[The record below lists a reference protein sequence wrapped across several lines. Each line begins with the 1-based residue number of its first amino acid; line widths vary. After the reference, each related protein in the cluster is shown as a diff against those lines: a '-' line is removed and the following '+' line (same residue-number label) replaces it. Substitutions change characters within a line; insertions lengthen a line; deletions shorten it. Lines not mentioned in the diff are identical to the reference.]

1 MPHTTSQDI
10 SKESYKLT
18 DKLTIKNLES
28 ILKAFAS
35 DYDIKPIL
43 IGGMAVAAYAKYYNE
58 NYNRETKDIDFII
71 NENQETKTK
80 EIIYGKL
87 PNLSIKEGR
96 IFGYD
101 GIEIKY
107 KYGPSVSILFKDKE
121 VPYNIIE
128 LKLGK
133 KIIKL
138 YVAGMEYLLV
148 DKIFTYLRR
157 KEEKD
162 LNDIGILTYLMRKHG
177 YDRDLLYNIF
187 DEYSE
192 KYEKYASKAK
202 DIMESTIL

>member
-1 MPHTTSQDI
+1 MPHPISQDI

-71 NENQETKTK
+71 NENQETKAK
-80 EIIYGKL
+80 EIIYGKF
-87 PNLSIKEGR
+87 PNLSIEEGR
-96 IFGYD
+96 IFGYN

-138 YVAGMEYLLV
+138 YVAKMEYLLI

-162 LNDIGILTYLMRKHG
+162 LDDIEKLSYLMTKHG
-177 YDRDLLYNIF
+177 YNRELLNKIF
-187 DEYSE
+187 DEYSR
-192 KYEKYASKAK
+192 KYKKYASQAK
-202 DIMESTIL
+202 DILESKVL

>member
-1 MPHTTSQDI
+1 MPHPISQDI

-71 NENQETKTK
+71 NEKYRTKTK
-80 EIIYGKL
+80 EIIYSKL

-96 IFGYD
+96 IFGYN

-107 KYGPSVSILFKDKE
+107 EEGPSVSILFKDKE

-138 YVAGMEYLLV
+138 YVAKMEYLLV

-162 LNDIGILTYLMRKHG
+162 LDDIGILTYLMTKHG
-177 YDRDLLYNIF
+177 YDRELLYKIF

-202 DIMESTIL
+202 DILESIIL

>member
-1 MPHTTSQDI
+1 MPHPISQDI

-58 NYNRETKDIDFII
+58 NYDRKTKDIDFII
-71 NENQETKTK
+71 NENYKTETK
-80 EIIYGKL
+80 EIIYRKL
-87 PNLSIKEGR
+87 PNLSIKEER
-96 IFGYD
+96 IFGYN

-107 KYGPSVSILFKDKE
+107 EYGPDVSILFKDKE

-138 YVAGMEYLLV
+138 YVARMEYLLI

-162 LNDIGILTYLMRKHG
+162 LNDIGILTYLMKKHG
-177 YDRDLLYNIF
+177 YDKELLYNIF
-187 DEYSE
+187 YEYSE

-202 DIMESTIL
+202 EILESIIL